1 MARWTLWQR
10 DLHVRLELA
19 AVQFLSEMLAQRL
32 LVDAKLLGDVGLV
45 RPKAAAFSTRERWA
59 SVGSYS
65 AGIYR
70 SMSLN

>member
-1 MARWTLWQR
+1 
-10 DLHVRLELA
+10 
-19 AVQFLSEMLAQRL
+19 
-32 LVDAKLLGDVGLV
+32 V

-70 SMSLN
+70 SMSLK